1 MPQAVPAGRAA
12 GIGWPL
18 RGGPPNP
25 DAVAS
30 ARVTATNPGGHR
42 RDDRAEADP
51 VDEKAG
57 GDDPDRDRGDP
68 DLGVLWRDPVGV
80 VLTGFLAGNTIHRRS
95 RGRPRRRR
103 ARQRPVAAVSALT
116 ADRGGVGSP
125 A

>member
-51 VDEKAG
+51 VDEQAG
-57 GDDPDRDRGDP
+57 GDDPDGDGP
-68 DLGVLWRDPVGV
+68 Y
-80 VLTGFLAGNTIHRRS
+80 RS
-95 RGRPRRRR
+95 RGRR
-103 ARQRPVAAVSALT
+103 AEGPGALDGPRQRCPMLVA
-116 ADRGGVGSP
+116 GVWAP
-125 A
+125 ATGIGR